1 MNRTYFLPS
10 LLLATL
16 ALALSACSGGAATT
30 ANGNVQGGVSAASY
44 AGPAPISADV
54 QAFKVNLWAE
64 HQRRQPLRQLP
75 QGGRAEPDVRARR

>member
-16 ALALSACSGGAATT
+16 APALSACSGGAATT

-44 AGPAPISADV
+44 AGPAPATADI
-54 QAFKVNLWAE
+54 QALSLI
-64 HQRRQPLRQLP
+64 HI
-75 QGGRAEPDVRARR
+75 